1 MINAVF
7 KPINS
12 IYKKE
17 LADKAKIHF
26 NQIENYCK
34 KQIEFS
40 YFNSKIYNEDFILND
55 DKYYEIPNIQIV
67 DTDTVSAL
75 FMITGTLASNKG
87 KIKYADTIY
96 IDDIAKDIF
105 TNIGVLNFAS
115 YKYPGGMFLKGSAA
129 QEEALCHESILYNV
143 LIKFNDTYYKSN
155 RENSKITGDLYS
167 NRGIFSPDIVFFH
180 NNDNYTYTKANVITV
195 ASPNYR
201 NKAIINKNENTK
213 ALNSRIKFIL
223 DIAKDNN
230 LETLILGAFGCG
242 VFKQNPNEVA
252 NIFKYHLLS
261 GKYNFKNIIFAIP
274 YGNNYKEFSKVFEN
288 NLFGFF
294 MN

>member
-7 KPINS
+7 KSINS

-26 NQIENYCK
+26 NQMENYCK

-40 YFNSKIYNEDFILND
+40 YSNSKIYNEDFILNN

-75 FMITGTLASNKG
+75 FI
-87 KIKYADTIY
+87 I
-96 IDDIAKDIF
+96 KDIF
-105 TNIGVLNFAS
+105 NNIGILNFAS
-115 YKYPGGMFLKGSAA
+115 YKNPGGMFLKGSTA

-155 RENSKITGDLYS
+155 RKNSKITGDLYS
-167 NRGIFSPDIVFFH
+167 NRGIFSPDIIFFH
-180 NNDNYTYTKANVITV
+180 NNDTYTKANIITV
-195 ASPNYR
+195 AAPNYR
-201 NKAIINKNENTK
+201 NKAIINKDKNTEI
-213 ALNSRIKFIL
+213 LNSRIKFVL

-252 NIFKYHLLS
+252 NIFKNYLLS

-294 MN
+294 MD

>member
-1 MINAVF
+1 MINSVF
-7 KPINS
+7 KPINN

-26 NQIENYCK
+26 NQMENYCK

-40 YFNSKIYNEDFILND
+40 YSNSKIYNEDFILNN

-75 FMITGTLASNKG
+75 FI
-87 KIKYADTIY
+87 I
-96 IDDIAKDIF
+96 KDIF
-105 TNIGVLNFAS
+105 NNIGILNFAS
-115 YKYPGGMFLKGSAA
+115 YKNPGGMFLKGSTA

-167 NRGIFSPDIVFFH
+167 NRGIFSPDIIFFH
-180 NNDNYTYTKANVITV
+180 NNDTYTKANIITV
-195 ASPNYR
+195 AAPNYR
-201 NKAIINKNENTK
+201 NKAIINKDKNTEI
-213 ALNSRIKFIL
+213 LNSRIKFVL

-252 NIFKYHLLS
+252 NIFKNYLLS

-294 MN
+294 MD

>member
-26 NQIENYCK
+26 NQMENYCK

-40 YFNSKIYNEDFILND
+40 YSNSKIYNEDFTLTDN
-55 DKYYEIPNIQIV
+55 KHYEIPNIQIV
-67 DTDTVSAL
+67 DADTVSTL
-75 FMITGTLASNKG
+75 FMIK
-87 KIKYADTIY
+87 
-96 IDDIAKDIF
+96 DDF
-105 TNIGVLNFAS
+105 NNIGILNFAS
-115 YKYPGGMFLKGSAA
+115 YKNPGGMFLKGSTA
-129 QEEALCHESILYNV
+129 QEEALCHESTLYNV

-180 NNDNYTYTKANVITV
+180 DNGNYTYTRANVITV

-213 ALNSRIKFIL
+213 ALDSRIKFVL
-223 DIAKDNN
+223 DIAEDNN

-252 NIFKYHLLS
+252 NIFKYYLLS

-274 YGNNYKEFSKVFEN
+274 YGNNYKEFSKVFED

-294 MN
+294 IY